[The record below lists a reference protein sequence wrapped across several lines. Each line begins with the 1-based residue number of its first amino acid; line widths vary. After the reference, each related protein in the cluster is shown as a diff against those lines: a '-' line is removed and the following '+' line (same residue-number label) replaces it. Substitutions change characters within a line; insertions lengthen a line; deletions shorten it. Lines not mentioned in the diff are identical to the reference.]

1 MIDSLRVAGGSAMQT
16 VSVEQ
21 RGGVRSH
28 APRKSFWSF
37 FGYLNV
43 LAALRRRKAE
53 RLLLQSFKSSYP
65 RWEKE
70 GFIRKPR

>member
-1 MIDSLRVAGGSAMQT
+1 MIDSLRVAGGGAMER
-16 VSVEQ
+16 VSVEE
-21 RGGVRSH
+21 RGDVRSH

-43 LAALRRRKAE
+43 LAAFRRRRAE
-53 RLLLQSFKSSYP
+53 RLLLQSFKSSY
-65 RWEKE
+65 RSWEKE